1 MAIKMRLAV
10 KHLVLFLIVHSNE
23 ADVAMSQESQEGD
36 EREVQRSWRL
46 CS

>member
-10 KHLVLFLIVHSNE
+10 KQGLFLIVHSNE
-23 ADVAMSQESQEGD
+23 ADVAVSQESQEGD
-36 EREVQRSWRL
+36 EREVQGSWRL